1 MASHARNLL
10 FWQRHQSTYKPNS
23 VILITG
29 AGSGIGRQLALT
41 YARRPCRLALA
52 DVNTA
57 ALEQS
62 KQACLAISPALP
74 ILLLTVD
81 VTTLTACQ
89 SMVATTLSQYGQL
102 DILVL
107 CAGIG
112 AHHTFSSSTPPALF
126 DKLLA
131 VNFYGYLHCTLAA
144 FDALKA
150 SHGLLVA
157 ITSFSGEVGLP
168 YRTAYCASKFAVTG
182 FLEALRSEMTV
193 VDDEQRQRDGGGGGS
208 GSGRFDIVIVCPPT
222 VNTNLRRNSL
232 TPDPQLKD
240 ATPPATAMSVEQC
253 AEAIVDAADRRLRK
267 AFFPLGSWM
276 AAYFRPI
283 IPDVMDALILK
294 RAKL

>member
-1 MASHARNLL
+1 MASHVRNLL
-10 FWQRHQSTYKPNS
+10 FWQRHQSSFKPNS

-41 YARRPCRLALA
+41 YARRPCRLVLA
-52 DVNTA
+52 DVNA
-57 ALEQS
+57 AAAEQT
-62 KQACLAISPALP
+62 KQSCLALAP
-74 ILLLTVD
+74 LLHVTALTVD
-81 VTTLTACQ
+81 VTSMEACQ
-89 SMVATTLSQYGQL
+89 QMVATTLSQHSQL

-112 AHHTFSSSTPPALF
+112 AHHTFSSSTPPSLF
-126 DKLLA
+126 TQLMS

-144 FDALKA
+144 FDALRA
-150 SHGLLVA
+150 SHGVLVA

-182 FLEALRSEMTV
+182 FLEALRSEMNLIHDTP
-193 VDDEQRQRDGGGGGS
+193 S
-208 GSGRFDIVIVCPPT
+208 SRFDIVIVCPPT

-232 TPDPQLKD
+232 TPDPELKD
-240 ATPPATAMSVEQC
+240 TAPPATAMSVEQC

>member
-1 MASHARNLL
+1 MASHVRNLL
-10 FWQRHQSTYKPNS
+10 FWQRHQSTFKPNS

-41 YARRPCRLALA
+41 YARRPCRLVLA

-57 ALEQS
+57 AVEQT
-62 KQACLAISPALP
+62 KQSCLALSPALP
-74 ILLLTVD
+74 VLTLTVD
-81 VTTLTACQ
+81 VTSMPACQ
-89 SMVATTLSQYGQL
+89 SMLATTLATHSQL

-112 AHHTFSSSTPPALF
+112 AHHTFSSATPPALF
-126 DKLLA
+126 TQLMS

-144 FDALKA
+144 FDALRA
-150 SHGLLVA
+150 SGGVLVA

-182 FLEALRSEMTV
+182 FLEALRSEMTL
-193 VDDEQRQRDGGGGGS
+193 VDPAPSSNSSS
-208 GSGRFDIVIVCPPT
+208 GSGKFDIVIVCPPT

-232 TPDPQLKD
+232 TPDPELKD
-240 ATPPATAMSVEQC
+240 ATPPTTAMSVEQC

>member
-1 MASHARNLL
+1 MASHVRNLL
-10 FWQRHQSTYKPNS
+10 FWQRHQSTFKPNS

-41 YARRPCRLALA
+41 YARRTCRLVLA
-52 DVNTA
+52 DVDTA
-57 ALEQS
+57 AVEQT
-62 KQACLAISPALP
+62 KQSCHAVSQSLSVLT
-74 ILLLTVD
+74 LTVD
-81 VTTLTACQ
+81 VTSLPACQ
-89 SMVATTLSQYGQL
+89 SMVATTLAQYSQL

-112 AHHTFSSSTPPALF
+112 AHHTFSSSTPPSLF
-126 DKLLA
+126 NRLMA

-150 SHGLLVA
+150 SHGVLVA

-193 VDDEQRQRDGGGGGS
+193 TDTEHPVPTSSTTHRS
-208 GSGRFDIVIVCPPT
+208 SFDIVIVCPPT

>member
-10 FWQRHQSTYKPNS
+10 FWQRHQSSFKPNS

-41 YARRPCRLALA
+41 YARRTCRLVLA

-57 ALEQS
+57 AVEQT
-62 KQACLAISPALP
+62 KQACQAISPALP
-74 ILLLTVD
+74 VLALTVD
-81 VTTLTACQ
+81 VTSLPACQ
-89 SMVATTLSQYGQL
+89 SMVATALAQYAQL

-112 AHHTFSSSTPPALF
+112 AHHTFSSSTPPSLF
-126 DKLLA
+126 NQLMA

-150 SHGLLVA
+150 SHGVLVA

-193 VDDEQRQRDGGGGGS
+193 VDEEQRQRGGNV
-208 GSGRFDIVIVCPPT
+208 GRFDIVIVCPPT

-232 TPDPQLKD
+232 TPDPELKD
-240 ATPPATAMSVEQC
+240 ASPPPTAMSVEQC